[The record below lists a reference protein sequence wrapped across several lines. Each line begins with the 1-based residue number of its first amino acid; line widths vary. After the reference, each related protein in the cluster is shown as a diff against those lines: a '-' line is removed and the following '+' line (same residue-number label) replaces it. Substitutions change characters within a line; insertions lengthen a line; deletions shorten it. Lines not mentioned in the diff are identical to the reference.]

1 MQLNDT
7 LARQIVS
14 RATKILSCSVN
25 MMDEHGLIIASGYSR
40 FIQRSTYAAQ

>member
-1 MQLNDT
+1 M
-7 LARQIVS
+7 
-14 RATKILSCSVN
+14 KILSCSVN